1 MENANGTPLSRL
13 HEDIGRLQDSG
24 STPPPPLPSTRPF
37 YVDVC
42 VKVFFSHFRP
52 IFGRRKFRHGILRQ
66 AKISHPPALVQVGG
80 RVSVSGRFGV
90 GEGGPTPPL
99 SSPSPLLQLA
109 VLIFDF
115 SIDDRK
121 EIWLIFWHNC
131 ATSRAFIRCQIF
143 SGPKIDLGGLAPGPK
158 RTLVQE
164 CRN

>member
-80 RVSVSGRFGV
+80 RVSVSGRFG
-90 GEGGPTPPL
+90 GGRGW
-99 SSPSPLLQLA
+99 SNPSPLLSLSPA
-109 VLIFDF
+109 TTCGFDFDF

-131 ATSRAFIRCQIF
+131 ATSRAFVRCQNF